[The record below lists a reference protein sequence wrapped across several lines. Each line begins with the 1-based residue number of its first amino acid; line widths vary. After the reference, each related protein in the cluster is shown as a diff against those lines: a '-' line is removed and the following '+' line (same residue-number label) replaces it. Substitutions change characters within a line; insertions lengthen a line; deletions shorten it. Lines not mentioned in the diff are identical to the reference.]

1 MLNKL
6 FKLNRTL
13 VGDGYDKALQII
25 KKELPEM
32 KILEFPTG
40 KEYGTWKIPQKW
52 EIKDGWVKYKD
63 KKIIDFK
70 KDPLSVVVG
79 SEPVHGVVKLKEL
92 KEHLF
97 YDPTRPK
104 TIPYVYKYYEKDW
117 GFATTPEK
125 YVELKKGD
133 YEVYIDSEYTDGTLK
148 IGEYVIPGDN
158 REILIMVHLDHP
170 FQANDNLSG
179 VITAVR
185 LAKSLKCK
193 HTVKI
198 VFVPETIG
206 SIVYAH
212 TQDLSNIEFGITL
225 DMVGNDNTI
234 LMQQTFAETEKINK
248 AGTMAMSILSSV
260 TYRKAPFRAP
270 LGADEYIFNDP
281 LIGIPTILFSRY
293 PYKEYHSNLDTPDII
308 KDEKIEETAKI
319 VKKTI
324 EIMESD
330 WTPKREFKCPLMR
343 SRFKVQQQSKE
354 QNRRYDYFFY
364 LMDGNRT
371 LLDLSYACQ
380 LDYDK
385 MNKLL
390 IKLKKNGFIKSV

>member
-1 MLNKL
+1 
-6 FKLNRTL
+6 
-13 VGDGYDKALQII
+13 
-25 KKELPEM
+25 
-32 KILEFPTG
+32 
-40 KEYGTWKIPQKW
+40 
-52 EIKDGWVKYKD
+52 
-63 KKIIDFK
+63 
-70 KDPLSVVVG
+70 
-79 SEPVHGVVKLKEL
+79 
-92 KEHLF
+92 
-97 YDPTRPK
+97 
-104 TIPYVYKYYEKDW
+104 
-117 GFATTPEK
+117 
-125 YVELKKGD
+125 
-133 YEVYIDSEYTDGTLK
+133 
-148 IGEYVIPGDN
+148 
-158 REILIMVHLDHP
+158 MVHLDHP

-193 HTVKI
+193 HTVRI